1 MRLIFQYVQAFN
13 RTNVQAQ
20 AKTCLGRENTD
31 LIEFPGTYLKSRP
44 IHHVISV
51 WKQAQWLDVD
61 FTSNASLNV
70 DEEVFLWRTKNRGA
84 GTGLNDTTS
93 ESSMAEL
100 GRNSP

>member
-1 MRLIFQYVQAFN
+1 MRFQYAQAFD

-51 WKQAQWLDVD
+51 WKQAQCLDVV
-61 FTSNASLNV
+61 FTSNASPSLNV
-70 DEEVFLWRTKNRGA
+70 DEEVFLWRTENRGA
-84 GTGLNDTTS
+84 GLNDPP
-93 ESSMAEL
+93 SSMAEL
-100 GRNSP
+100 GRNNP